1 MIKVNFSKKGD
12 RLTCEVT
19 GHAGFDDIGK
29 DLVCASASML
39 AYTLAQAV
47 MDMGKVGY
55 LSEPPYINIDKG
67 EGKIVCR
74 ANGEDNFSIALHTFL
89 VIETGYKLLAHNYP
103 QYIKLSMFG
112 EA

>member
-1 MIKVNFSKKGD
+1 MIKVKFTNKGD
-12 RLTCEVT
+12 VLTCKIT
-19 GHAGFDDIGK
+19 GHAGSANIGK
-29 DLVCASASML
+29 DLICASASML

-47 MDMGKVGY
+47 TDMGKVGY
-55 LSEPPYINIDKG
+55 LSEPPTIKINKG
-67 EGKIVCR
+67 NGKIVCR

-103 QYIKLSMFG
+103 QYVKLSMFG